1 MKGFLKE
8 LVMYNVKAAFIFFVV
23 GVIVYYLN
31 VKGASTKLALFLL
44 FLCGWYVL
52 GNLKII
58 YRARRVIIDWLKKGS
73 VEVAAG
79 IIEFKEHAS
88 VRAKER
94 MEEKT
99 KHDSDSQ

>member
-8 LVMYNVKAAFIFFVV
+8 LAVYNIKAAFIFFVV
-23 GVIVYYLN
+23 GAIVYFLN
-31 VKGASTKLALFLL
+31 MKGPSTKLALFLL

-52 GNLKII
+52 VNLKII
-58 YRARRVIIDWLKKGS
+58 YRARRVIIDWFKKGS
-73 VEVAAG
+73 VEIAAG

-99 KHDSDSQ
+99 KHDSDPQ